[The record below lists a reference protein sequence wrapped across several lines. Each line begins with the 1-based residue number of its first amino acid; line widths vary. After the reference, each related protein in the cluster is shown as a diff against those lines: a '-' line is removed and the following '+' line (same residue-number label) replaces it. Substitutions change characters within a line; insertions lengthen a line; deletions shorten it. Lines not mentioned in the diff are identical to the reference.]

1 MTERTFPSPPALP
14 RRGEPFTLAPA
25 AFVMS
30 CWLAILWVLELVDTV
45 TGSALE
51 TLGVTPRELTEL
63 PQIYTAPLLH
73 HDWGHLIGNSVPFFV
88 LGVVILL
95 SSLQRL
101 VVSTLASVT
110 ASGLLVWLASPPH
123 SVTVGI
129 SGLVFGWLGY
139 LLTRGFFSCD
149 VRQVVLAVVVFV
161 VYGGILWGLLPG
173 SPAVS
178 WQAHLGGAIG
188 GVLAAWFLH
197 STSERRR
204 RLAGPRRS

>member
-1 MTERTFPSPPALP
+1 MTSRRPSPPARP
-14 RRGEPFTLAPA
+14 RRGEQFTLVPA
-25 AFVMS
+25 AFVMG
-30 CWLAILWVLELVDTV
+30 CWLALLWVLELVDMV
-45 TGSALE
+45 SGSALE

-63 PQIYTAPLLH
+63 PQIYTAPLIH

-101 VVSTLASVT
+101 VVSAIASVT
-110 ASGLLVWLASPPH
+110 SSGLVVWLLAPPH
-123 SVTVGI
+123 SVTMGI
-129 SGLVFGWLGY
+129 SGLIFGWLTY
-139 LLTRGFFSCD
+139 LLTRGIFSRD
-149 VRQVVLAVVVFV
+149 LRQILLAVVVFL
-161 VYGGILWGLLPG
+161 VYGGILWGVLPS

-197 STSERRR
+197 STSERRQ
-204 RLAGPRRS
+204 RLARVGRP